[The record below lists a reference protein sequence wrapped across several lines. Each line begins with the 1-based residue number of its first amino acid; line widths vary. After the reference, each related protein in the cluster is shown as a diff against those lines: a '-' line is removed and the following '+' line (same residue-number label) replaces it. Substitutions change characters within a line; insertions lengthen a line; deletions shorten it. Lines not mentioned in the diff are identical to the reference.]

1 MKGGQNDM
9 KKKIVYFKRCFE
21 KTLSL

>member
-1 MKGGQNDM
+1 M